1 MAPRV
6 ASLCW
11 KNSNVDYEQAKLLST
26 DPDARQRRK
35 VAQQSD
41 VRPEILFYLADD
53 ADAGVRSAVAENR
66 TTPRHAD
73 LILTRDEDE
82 SVRARLAAK
91 ITALMPE
98 FAEEERE
105 KIRALSHQVLETL
118 ARDQAVKVRQIV
130 AEALKDSVD
139 APVAVIQKLA
149 RDIEI
154 QVAGPILEHSPL
166 LTDEDLLEIIAHG
179 PIRGALTAIAKRRQ
193 LSDKLSDGVA
203 VAALADPGAES
214 SSVRKLLQN
223 KSAQIREDT
232 LDRILDQAGKVP
244 AWHEPLVER
253 PTLPMKAIKRLAAFV
268 SHTLLEALQQR
279 PDLDAATAK
288 DVAKAV
294 QRRLEAEGAAA
305 SDKPLV
311 GEEAITAAIGAGK
324 RDAVAATLARDAKL
338 PASIVSA
345 ILASKSSK
353 AVTALAWRANLSMRQ
368 ALQLQLRI
376 AHIPPTAALN
386 PRGGTDYPLTP
397 AEMEWQL
404 GLFGTA

>member
-1 MAPRV
+1 MPGSAAR
-6 ASLCW
+6 W
-11 KNSNVDYEQAKLLST
+11 RNSPMS
-26 DPDARQRRK
+26 ARRSCSIWRTTPIP
-35 VAQQSD
+35 AC
-41 VRPEILFYLADD
+41 A
-53 ADAGVRSAVAENR
+53 SAVAENR
-66 TTPRHAD
+66 ATPRQAD
-73 LILTRDEDE
+73 LILTRDDDE
-82 SVRARLAAK
+82 FGARAARGQDR
-91 ITALMPE
+91 ALVPE
-98 FAEEERE
+98 FAGEERE

-154 QVAGPILEHSPL
+154 QVAGPILEYSPL

-214 SSVRKLLQN
+214 NSVRKLLQN

-244 AWHEPLVER
+244 TWHEPLVER

-268 SHTLLEALQQR
+268 SRTLLEALQQR

-288 DVAKAV
+288 DVAKTV
-294 QRRLEAEGAAA
+294 QRRLEAEGAA
-305 SDKPLV
+305 V
-311 GEEAITAAIGAGK
+311 GGAAGRRGGDRRRHRRRQARRGRRRLGARCQAAGQRRLRHPRIQELEGGHGAGVA
-324 RDAVAATLARDAKL
+324 RQPVDAPGAAAAAAHRPHPADRGAQPARRHRLSADAGGDGVAAGAVRDGVGFAEKN
-338 PASIVSA
+338 
-345 ILASKSSK
+345 
-353 AVTALAWRANLSMRQ
+353 RAEATPQPS
-368 ALQLQLRI
+368 
-376 AHIPPTAALN
+376 
-386 PRGGTDYPLTP
+386 PRT
-397 AEMEWQL
+397 
-404 GLFGTA
+404 

>member
-1 MAPRV
+1 MAPKA

-11 KNSNVDYEQAKLLST
+11 KTRNVDYEQAKALST
-26 DPDARQRRK
+26 DPDVRQRRK

-53 ADAGVRSAVAENR
+53 ADTGVRSAVAENR
-66 TTPRHAD
+66 ATPRQAD

-82 SVRARLAAK
+82 SVRSRLAAK
-91 ITALMPE
+91 ITALVPE
-98 FAEEERE
+98 FAGEERE

-118 ARDQAVKVRQIV
+118 ARDHAVKVRQIV

-154 QVAGPILEHSPL
+154 QVASPILEHSPL

-193 LSDKLSDGVA
+193 LSDKLSDGVT

-214 SSVRKLLQN
+214 NSVRKLLQN

-244 AWHEPLVER
+244 TWHEPLVER
-253 PTLPMKAIKRLAAFV
+253 PTLPMNAIKRLAAFV
-268 SHTLLEALQQR
+268 SSTLLEALQQR

-288 DVAKAV
+288 DVAKTV
-294 QRRLEAEGAAA
+294 QRRLEAEGAASA
-305 SDKPLV
+305 APPV
-311 GEEAITAAIGAGK
+311 GEEAIAAAIGAGK
-324 RDAVAATLARDAKL
+324 RDAVAAALARDAKL

>member
-1 MAPRV
+1 MAPKA

-11 KNSNVDYEQAKLLST
+11 KTRNVDYEQAKTLST

-35 VAQQSD
+35 VAQQPD

-53 ADAGVRSAVAENR
+53 ADTAVRSAVAENR
-66 TTPRHAD
+66 ATPRQAD
-73 LILTRDEDE
+73 LILTCDEDE
-82 SVRARLAAK
+82 SVRSRLAAK
-91 ITALMPE
+91 ITALVPE
-98 FAEEERE
+98 FAGEERE
-105 KIRALSHQVLETL
+105 TIRALSHKVLETL

-154 QVAGPILEHSPL
+154 QVSGPILEFSPL

-203 VAALADPGAES
+203 VAALADTGSES
-214 SSVRKLLQN
+214 DSVRKLLQN

-244 AWHEPLVER
+244 IWHEPLVER

-268 SHTLLEALQQR
+268 GHTLLEALQQR

-288 DVAKAV
+288 DVAKTV
-294 QRRLEAEGAAA
+294 QRRLEAEGAASA
-305 SDKPLV
+305 APPV
-311 GEEAITAAIGAGK
+311 GEEAIAAAIGAGK
-324 RDAVAATLARDAKL
+324 RDAVAAALARDAKL
-338 PASIVSA
+338 PTSIVSA

>member
-1 MAPRV
+1 
-6 ASLCW
+6 
-11 KNSNVDYEQAKLLST
+11 VDYEQAKTLSN

-35 VAQQSD
+35 VAQQAD

-53 ADAGVRSAVAENR
+53 ADAGVRTAVAENR
-66 TTPRHAD
+66 ATPRHAD
-73 LILTRDEDE
+73 LILTRDGDE

-91 ITALMPE
+91 ITALVPE
-98 FAEEERE
+98 FANEERE

-166 LTDEDLLEIIAHG
+166 LTDEDLLEIITGG
-179 PIRGALTAIAKRRQ
+179 PVRGALMAIARRRK
-193 LSDKLSDGVA
+193 LSDKVSDGVA

-214 SSVRKLLQN
+214 DSVRKLLQN

-232 LDRILDQAGKVP
+232 LDRILDQAGRVP

-268 SHTLLEALQQR
+268 SRSLLEALQER

-294 QRRLEAEGAAA
+294 QRRLEAEGAA
-305 SDKPLV
+305 STTPPV
-311 GEEAITAAIGAGK
+311 GEEAITAAIGAG
-324 RDAVAATLARDAKL
+324 RQDAVAAALARDSKL
-338 PASIVSA
+338 PASVVSA
-345 ILASKSSK
+345 ILASKSAK
-353 AVTALAWRANLSMRQ
+353 AVTALAWRAKLSMRQ

>member
-1 MAPRV
+1 MAPKA

-11 KNSNVDYEQAKLLST
+11 KTRNVDYEQAKTLST

-35 VAQQSD
+35 VAQQPD

-53 ADAGVRSAVAENR
+53 ADTGVRAAVAENR
-66 TTPRHAD
+66 ATPRQAD
-73 LILTRDEDE
+73 LVLTRDDDE

-91 ITALMPE
+91 ITALVPE
-98 FAEEERE
+98 FAGEERE

-118 ARDQAVKVRQIV
+118 ARDHAVKVRQIV

-154 QVAGPILEHSPL
+154 QVASPILEHSPL

-193 LSDKLSDGVA
+193 LSDTLSDGVA

-214 SSVRKLLQN
+214 NSVRKLLQN

-244 AWHEPLVER
+244 TWHEPLVER

-268 SHTLLEALQQR
+268 SSTLLEALQQR

-288 DVAKAV
+288 DVAKTV
-294 QRRLEAEGAAA
+294 QRRLEAEGAASA
-305 SDKPLV
+305 APPV
-311 GEEAITAAIGAGK
+311 GEEAIAAAIGAGK
-324 RDAVAATLARDAKL
+324 RDAVAAALARDAKL

-353 AVTALAWRANLSMRQ
+353 AVTALAWRADLSMRQ

>member
-1 MAPRV
+1 M
-6 ASLCW
+6 
-11 KNSNVDYEQAKLLST
+11 DYEQAKQLST
-26 DPDARQRRK
+26 DPDAKVRRN
-35 VAQQSD
+35 VAQQPD

-53 ADAGVRSAVAENR
+53 ADEGVRRAVAEHR
-66 TTPRHAD
+66 ATPRQAD
-73 LILTRDEDE
+73 LILTRDDDE
-82 SVRARLAAK
+82 SVRERLAAK
-91 ITALMPE
+91 IVALVPE
-98 FAEEERE
+98 FSKEERQ
-105 KIRALSHQVLETL
+105 KIRALSDKVLETL
-118 ARDQAVKVRQIV
+118 ARDHAVKVRQIV
-130 AEALKDSVD
+130 ADALKDSVH
-139 APVAVIQKLA
+139 APLAVIHKLA

-166 LTDEDLLEIIAHG
+166 LTDEDLLEIIAAG
-179 PIRGALTAIAKRRQ
+179 PIRGALNAIAKRRQ

-203 VAALADPGAES
+203 VAALANPGVES
-214 SSVRKLLQN
+214 NSVRRLLQN
-223 KSAQIREDT
+223 QSAQIREDT
-232 LDRILDQAGKVP
+232 LDRILDQASRVP
-244 AWHEPLVER
+244 TWHEPLVER

-268 SHTLLEALQQR
+268 GRNLLEALQQR
-279 PDLDAATAK
+279 PDLDATTAK

-294 QRRLEAEGAAA
+294 QRRLEAEGTAVEA
-305 SDKPLV
+305 PPV
-311 GEEAITAAIGAGK
+311 GEQAIAAAIGAGK
-324 RDAVAATLARDAKL
+324 RDAIAAALARDAKL

-345 ILASKSSK
+345 ILASKSAK

>member
-1 MAPRV
+1 
-6 ASLCW
+6 
-11 KNSNVDYEQAKLLST
+11 VDYEQAKTLST

-35 VAQQSD
+35 VAQQAD

-53 ADAGVRSAVAENR
+53 ADAGVRNAVAENR
-66 TTPRHAD
+66 ATPRQAD
-73 LILTRDEDE
+73 LILTRDGDE

-91 ITALMPE
+91 ITALVPE
-98 FAEEERE
+98 FAGEERE

-118 ARDQAVKVRQIV
+118 ARDHAVKVRQIV

-139 APVAVIQKLA
+139 APLAVIQKLA

-154 QVAGPILEHSPL
+154 RVAGPILEYSPL
-166 LTDEDLLEIIAHG
+166 LTDEDLLEIIADG
-179 PIRGALTAIAKRRQ
+179 PIRGALMAIAKRRQ

-214 SSVRKLLQN
+214 DSVRKLLQN

-268 SHTLLEALQQR
+268 SNTLLEALQQR

-288 DVAKAV
+288 DVAKTV
-294 QRRLEAEGAAA
+294 QRRLEAEGAASSA
-305 SDKPLV
+305 PPV
-311 GEEAITAAIGAGK
+311 GEEAIAAAIGAGK
-324 RDAVAATLARDAKL
+324 RDAVAAALARDAKL